1 MKIIRKNKFTIIA
14 IVIFTALVFCLYQA
28 KQLFFPNEG
37 KAIYDDRLVG
47 KVEVDET
54 VYDQVKAKITEN
66 ERVES
71 VTLRENGRTINLT
84 ITVKNDTSIEDA
96 KATINGMLDLFTD
109 SQKGYYD
116 FQVFIVKT
124 DAAEN
129 NFPIIG
135 YKHHNSSE
143 FSWTKDREKT
153 DISTTTEG
161 GE

>member
-1 MKIIRKNKFTIIA
+1 M
-14 IVIFTALVFCLYQA
+14 
-28 KQLFFPNEG
+28 
-37 KAIYDDRLVG
+37 
-47 KVEVDET
+47 
-54 VYDQVKAKITEN
+54 
-66 ERVES
+66 
-71 VTLRENGRTINLT
+71 TLRENGRTINLT
-84 ITVKNDTSIEDA
+84 ITVKNDTSIQDA

-124 DAAEN
+124 DDAEN